1 MTKLTKKDYF
11 KMLAEVV
18 ENSSIENK
26 VELQGFISHEVELL
40 DRKSANRGTTET
52 AKTKENNAIIEK
64 IYNALAGLN
73 RAVTI
78 TELQAEVAELADY
91 TNQKISALM
100 KKLVD
105 SNKVVKVVDKKK
117 SYFKIAE

>member
-11 KMLAEVV
+11 KMVASVIENSNV
-18 ENSSIENK
+18 ENK
-26 VELQGFISHEVELL
+26 TELQSFISHEIELL
-40 DRKSANRGTTET
+40 EKKAQSRGTDN
-52 AKTKENNAIIEK
+52 AKTRENNEIVEK
-64 IYNALAGLN
+64 IYNALAEIN

-78 TELQAEVAELADY
+78 TELQAEIPEFGEY

-105 SNKVVKVVDKKK
+105 SNRVVKMVDKKK
-117 SYFKIAE
+117 SYFKVAE

>member
-11 KMLAEVV
+11 KMVSVV
-18 ENSSIENK
+18 IENSNVDNK
-26 VELQGFISHEVELL
+26 AELQSFISHEIELL
-40 DRKSANRGTTET
+40 EKKAQSRGTDN
-52 AKTKENNAIIEK
+52 AKTRENNEIVEK
-64 IYNALAGLN
+64 IYNALAEIN

-78 TELQAEVAELADY
+78 TELQAEIPEFGEY

-105 SNKVVKVVDKKK
+105 TGRVVKIVDKKK

>member
-11 KMLAEVV
+11 KMLVAVV
-18 ENSSIENK
+18 ENSNVENK
-26 VELQGFISHEVELL
+26 AELQGFIAHEVDLL
-40 DRKSANRGTTET
+40 ERKSANRGTTET
-52 AKTKENNAIIEK
+52 AKTKENNEIIEK
-64 IYNALAGLN
+64 IYNALAELN
-73 RAVTI
+73 KPVTI
-78 TELQAEVAELADY
+78 TELQAEVVELSEY

-105 SNKVVKVVDKKK
+105 SNRVVKVVDKKK

>member
-11 KMLAEVV
+11 KMVASVIENSNV
-18 ENSSIENK
+18 ENK
-26 VELQGFISHEVELL
+26 AELQGFISHELELL
-40 DRKSANRGTTET
+40 EKKSVNRGTTET
-52 AKTKENNAIIEK
+52 AKTKENNAIIEV
-64 IYNALAGLN
+64 IYNALIKLD
-73 RAVTI
+73 RPVTI
-78 TELQAEVAELADY
+78 TELQTEVAELTDY

>member
-11 KMLAEVV
+11 KMVASVIEKSNV
-18 ENSSIENK
+18 ENK
-26 VELQGFISHEVELL
+26 AELQGFISHEIELL
-40 DRKSANRGTTET
+40 EKKAQSRGTDN
-52 AKTKENNAIIEK
+52 AKTRENNEIVEK
-64 IYNALAGLN
+64 IYNALAEIN

-78 TELQAEVAELADY
+78 TELQAEIPEFGEY

-105 SNKVVKVVDKKK
+105 SNRVVKVVDKKK

>member
-11 KMLAEVV
+11 KMVASVIENSNV
-18 ENSSIENK
+18 ENK
-26 VELQGFISHEVELL
+26 AELQGFISHELELL
-40 DRKSANRGTTET
+40 EKKSANRGTTET
-52 AKTKENNAIIEK
+52 AKTKENNAIIEV
-64 IYNALAGLN
+64 IYNALIKLD
-73 RAVTI
+73 RPVTI
-78 TELQAEVAELADY
+78 TELQIEVAELTDY

>member
-11 KMLAEVV
+11 KMVAGVIENSNV
-18 ENSSIENK
+18 ENK
-26 VELQGFISHEVELL
+26 AELQNFISHEIELL
-40 DRKSANRGTTET
+40 EKKAQSRGTDN
-52 AKTKENNAIIEK
+52 AKTRENNEIIEK
-64 IYNALAGLN
+64 IYNALAEIG

-78 TELQAEVAELADY
+78 TELQAEIPEFGEY

-105 SNKVVKVVDKKK
+105 SNRVVKIVDKKK

>member
-11 KMLAEVV
+11 KMVASVIENSNV
-18 ENSSIENK
+18 ENK
-26 VELQGFISHEVELL
+26 AELQSFISHEIELL
-40 DRKSANRGTTET
+40 EKKAQSRGTDN
-52 AKTKENNAIIEK
+52 AKTRENNEIVEK
-64 IYNALAGLN
+64 IYNALAEIN

-78 TELQAEVAELADY
+78 TELQAEIPEFGEY

-105 SNKVVKVVDKKK
+105 SNRVVKVVDKKK

>member
-11 KMLAEVV
+11 KMVARVIE
-18 ENSSIENK
+18 SSNIENK
-26 VELQGFISHEVELL
+26 AELQSFISHEIELL
-40 DRKSANRGTTET
+40 EKKAQSRGTDN
-52 AKTKENNAIIEK
+52 AKTRENNEIIEK
-64 IYNALAGLN
+64 IYNALVEIN
-73 RAVTI
+73 KAVTI
-78 TELQAEVAELADY
+78 TELQAEVPEFGEY

-105 SNKVVKVVDKKK
+105 NNRVVKVVDKKK

>member
-11 KMLAEVV
+11 RMVAGVI
-18 ENSSIENK
+18 ENSNVENK
-26 VELQGFISHEVELL
+26 VELQNFISHEIELL
-40 DRKSANRGTTET
+40 EKKAQSRGTDN
-52 AKTKENNAIIEK
+52 AKTRENNEIIEK
-64 IYNALAGLN
+64 IYNALAEIG

-78 TELQAEVAELADY
+78 TELQAEVPEFGEY

-105 SNKVVKVVDKKK
+105 SNRVVKMVDKKK

>member
-11 KMLAEVV
+11 KMVAGAI
-18 ENSSIENK
+18 ENSNITNK
-26 VELQGFISHEVELL
+26 AELQNFIAHEIELL
-40 DRKSANRGTTET
+40 ERKAANRGTTET
-52 AKTKENNAIIEK
+52 AKTKENNEIIEK
-64 IYNALAGLN
+64 IYNALAKIN
-73 RAVTI
+73 RAITI
-78 TELQAEVAELADY
+78 TELQAEVPEFGEY

-105 SNKVVKVVDKKK
+105 NNRVEKIIDKKK

>member
-11 KMLAEVV
+11 KMLVAVV
-18 ENSSIENK
+18 ENSNVENK
-26 VELQGFISHEVELL
+26 AELQGFIAHEVDLL
-40 DRKSANRGTTET
+40 ERKSANRGTTET
-52 AKTKENNAIIEK
+52 AKTKENNEIIEK
-64 IYNALAGLN
+64 IYNALAELN
-73 RAVTI
+73 KPVTI
-78 TELQAEVAELADY
+78 TELQAEVVELSEY

-105 SNKVVKVVDKKK
+105 NNRVVKVVDKKK

>member
-11 KMLAEVV
+11 KMVAGVI
-18 ENSSIENK
+18 ENSNVGNK
-26 VELQGFISHEVELL
+26 AELQNFISHEIELL
-40 DRKSANRGTTET
+40 EKKAQSRGTDN
-52 AKTKENNAIIEK
+52 AKTRENNEIIEK
-64 IYNALAGLN
+64 IYNTLVEIN

-78 TELQAEVAELADY
+78 TELKAEVPEFKEY

-105 SNKVVKVVDKKK
+105 NNRVVKVVDKKK
-117 SYFKIAE
+117 SYFKITE

>member
-11 KMLAEVV
+11 KMVAVVIENSNV
-18 ENSSIENK
+18 ENK
-26 VELQGFISHEVELL
+26 AELQNFISHELELL
-40 DRKSANRGTTET
+40 EKKSANRGTTET
-52 AKTKENNAIIEK
+52 AKTKENNAIIEI
-64 IYNALAGLN
+64 IYSALIKLN
-73 RAVTI
+73 RPVTI

-91 TNQKISALM
+91 TNQKLSALM

-105 SNKVVKVVDKKK
+105 SNKVEKIVDKKK

>member
-11 KMLAEVV
+11 KMVASVIENSNV
-18 ENSSIENK
+18 ENK
-26 VELQGFISHEVELL
+26 AELQGFISHEIELL
-40 DRKSANRGTTET
+40 EKKAQSRGTDNT
-52 AKTKENNAIIEK
+52 KTRENNEIVEK
-64 IYNALAGLN
+64 IYKALADIN

-78 TELQAEVAELADY
+78 TELQAEIPEFGEY

-105 SNKVVKVVDKKK
+105 SNRVVKMVDKKK
-117 SYFKIAE
+117 SYFKVAE

>member
-11 KMLAEVV
+11 KMVASVIENSNV
-18 ENSSIENK
+18 ENK
-26 VELQGFISHEVELL
+26 AELQGFISHEIELL
-40 DRKSANRGTTET
+40 EKKAQSKGTDN
-52 AKTKENNAIIEK
+52 AKTRENNEIIEK
-64 IYNALAGLN
+64 IYNALVEIN

-78 TELQAEVAELADY
+78 TELQAEIPEFGEY

-105 SNKVVKVVDKKK
+105 SNRVVKVVDKKK

>member
-11 KMLAEVV
+11 KMVASVIENSNV
-18 ENSSIENK
+18 ENK
-26 VELQGFISHEVELL
+26 TELQGFISHEIELL
-40 DRKSANRGTTET
+40 EKKAQSRGTDN
-52 AKTKENNAIIEK
+52 AKTRENNEIVEK
-64 IYNALAGLN
+64 IYNALAEIN

-78 TELQAEVAELADY
+78 TELQAEIPEFGEY

-105 SNKVVKVVDKKK
+105 SNRVVKVVDKKK

>member
-11 KMLAEVV
+11 KMVASVIENSNV
-18 ENSSIENK
+18 ENK
-26 VELQGFISHEVELL
+26 TELQGFISHEIELL
-40 DRKSANRGTTET
+40 EKKALSRGTDN
-52 AKTKENNAIIEK
+52 AKTRENNEIVEK
-64 IYNALAGLN
+64 IYNALAEIN

-78 TELQAEVAELADY
+78 TELQAEIPEFGEY

-105 SNKVVKVVDKKK
+105 SNRVVKVVDKKK

>member
-11 KMLAEVV
+11 RIVAGVIENSNV
-18 ENSSIENK
+18 ENK
-26 VELQGFISHEVELL
+26 AELQSFISHEIELL
-40 DRKSANRGTTET
+40 EKKAQNRGTDN
-52 AKTKENNAIIEK
+52 AKTRENNEIIEK
-64 IYNALAGLN
+64 IYNALAEVN

-78 TELQAEVAELADY
+78 TELQAEVSELADY
-91 TNQKISALM
+91 TNQKLSALM

-105 SNKVVKVVDKKK
+105 NNRVVKVVDKKK